1 MGMPIGA
8 AAVAGAGPASGDLV
22 GCAAGAARLPKV
34 GGPPFS
40 RPMGRKRIPKA
51 SSMLEVPCAATGSG
65 VGMMQKQESLAGV
78 RGPLKRYTPAPPMS
92 RKKKARVRNSES
104 NYLESKAGRF
114 LSVSRE
120 FHNYRI
126 CWAIP
131 SLVDRD

>member
-1 MGMPIGA
+1 MGMPIDA
-8 AAVAGAGPASGDLV
+8 AAVAGAGPASGGLV
-22 GCAAGAARLPKV
+22 GCAGGAARLPKV
-34 GGPPFS
+34 GGPPLRS
-40 RPMGRKRIPKA
+40 PMGRKRIPKA

-65 VGMMQKQESLAGV
+65 VGMMQTQDPSV

-126 CWAIP
+126 
-131 SLVDRD
+131 

>member
-1 MGMPIGA
+1 MGMPMRA
-8 AAVAGAGPASGDLV
+8 AAVAGAGAIPASGDLV
-22 GCAAGAARLPKV
+22 GWDAGAARLPKV
-34 GGPPFS
+34 GGPPLRS
-40 RPMGRKRIPKA
+40 PMGRKRIPKA

-65 VGMMQKQESLAGV
+65 VGMMQTQESLAGV

-126 CWAIP
+126 
-131 SLVDRD
+131 